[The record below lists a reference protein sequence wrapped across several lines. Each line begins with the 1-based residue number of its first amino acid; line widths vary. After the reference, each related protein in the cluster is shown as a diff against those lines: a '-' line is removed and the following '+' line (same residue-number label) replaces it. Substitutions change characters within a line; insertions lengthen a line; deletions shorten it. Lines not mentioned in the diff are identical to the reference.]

1 MTPPAPVL
9 LAVVMMGACATW
21 LLAHPPPMP
30 ELLGS
35 AAVPEEPVPRPFD
48 WWMAMHEKLVGEIED
63 ADEGEVSAEDAGGVG
78 FARSPPPPPGMR
90 PPGHRHARLP
100 CHLCRALAFCSTVTP
115 SLSPGVAPTAAARVH
130 DVPARQT
137 CVACRPARRGGV
149 ARQGELLPAEQLVGR
164 LPYLHGGSS
173 RAPQPRRLQVLKRHF
188 GKYKPEVLGI
198 GGDMTAHLWWRLLH
212 GETPAKHHPKAVVLL
227 IGTNDLGM
235 VWQGE
240 YCY

>member
-1 MTPPAPVL
+1 MPLVQGFGILFYGDSITESWRGTDGGSPCPRCTGTPDVR
-9 LAVVMMGACATW
+9 G
-21 LLAHPPPMP
+21 
-30 ELLGS
+30 
-35 AAVPEEPVPRPFD
+35 
-48 WWMAMHEKLVGEIED
+48 
-63 ADEGEVSAEDAGGVG
+63 
-78 FARSPPPPPGMR
+78 
-90 PPGHRHARLP
+90 
-100 CHLCRALAFCSTVTP
+100 
-115 SLSPGVAPTAAARVH
+115 LSPGKE
-130 DVPARQT
+130 
-137 CVACRPARRGGV
+137 GGV